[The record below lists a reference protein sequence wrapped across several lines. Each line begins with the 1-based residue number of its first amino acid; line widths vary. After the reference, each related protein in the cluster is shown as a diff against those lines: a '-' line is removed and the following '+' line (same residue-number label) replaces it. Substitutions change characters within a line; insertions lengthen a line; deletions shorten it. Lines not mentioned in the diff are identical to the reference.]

1 MNVCQKITCTMHSSI
16 YKKKRSSDYTHL
28 TVTTFREEGE
38 NVGLGS
44 FNMLSVRDDN
54 AHNTLRHTSVE
65 IELE

>member
-1 MNVCQKITCTMHSSI
+1 M
-16 YKKKRSSDYTHL
+16 HL